1 MVWFAIDTSEVKAWG
16 NDMTSQ
22 TTILLADDEPLE
34 RGSLSLL
41 LENEGY
47 CVTAVDDGD
56 VALNM
61 LEQQQFDI
69 ILADIRMPRM
79 TGMELLKEIKKR
91 SIDAEVI
98 LITAYGEIKDAVE
111 ATKLGAYNFVEKDHS
126 MDEELKLTIK
136 RALERIQLRREN
148 EKLKKALNNRNQF
161 YQLVGQSKQMREI
174 YNLIDTIAESTAT
187 VLIQGETGTGKDLVA
202 HAIHQRS
209 LRSKERFIKIN
220 CAGVP
225 ENLLESEMFGHVKGA
240 FTTAVRD
247 KPGMFEEADGG
258 TIFLDDIDTFPLEL
272 QAKLLS
278 VLQDRKFERVG
289 STKTIHVDVRVIA
302 ASNQDLRKLMNEGLF
317 RQDLFFRLN
326 VVPIKI
332 SPLRER
338 PCDIILLA
346 SHFLEKYSEIYNK
359 ELEGFTNDAI
369 RMLEGHN
376 WPGNIRELENV
387 IERAVI
393 LEKDSFI
400 STQSLMLLQDMD
412 DPDPSPSHNPDNG
425 SLRDEV
431 RDTEREVI
439 IAALER
445 NNWRRQR
452 TANELN
458 INRVTLYNKM
468 KKYGIKEK

>member
-1 MVWFAIDTSEVKAWG
+1 
-16 NDMTSQ
+16 MTSQ

-148 EKLKKALNNRNQF
+148 EKLRKALNNRNQF

-174 YNLIDTIAESTAT
+174 YNLVDTIAESTAT

-240 FTTAVRD
+240 FTTAIRD
-247 KPGMFEEADGG
+247 KSGMFEEADGG
-258 TIFLDDIDTFPLEL
+258 TIFLDDVDTFPLEL
-272 QAKLLS
+272 QAKLLR

-289 STKTIHVDVRVIA
+289 STRTIQVDVRVIA

-326 VVPIKI
+326 VVPVKI
-332 SPLRER
+332 PPLRER

-346 SHFLEKYSEIYNK
+346 SHFLEKYSGIYNK

-393 LEKDSFI
+393 LEKDSLI

-412 DPDPSPSHNPDNG
+412 DPDPVSYHELGNDSIDV
-425 SLRDEV
+425 V
-431 RDTEREVI
+431 RNNAEMEAI
-439 IAALER
+439 IAALEKH
-445 NNWRRQR
+445 NWRRQK
-452 TANELN
+452 TADYLG

-468 KKYGIKEK
+468 RKYGIKEK

>member
-1 MVWFAIDTSEVKAWG
+1 
-16 NDMTSQ
+16 MTSQ

-174 YNLIDTIAESTAT
+174 YNLVDTIAESTAT

-209 LRSKERFIKIN
+209 LRSKERFTKIN

-240 FTTAVRD
+240 FTTAIRD
-247 KPGMFEEADGG
+247 KSGMFEEADGG
-258 TIFLDDIDTFPLEL
+258 TIFLDDVDTFPLEL
-272 QAKLLS
+272 QAKLLR

-289 STKTIHVDVRVIA
+289 STRTIQVDVRVIA

-326 VVPIKI
+326 VVPVKI
-332 SPLRER
+332 PPLRER

-346 SHFLEKYSEIYNK
+346 SHFLEKYSGIYNK

-393 LEKDSFI
+393 LEKDSLI

-412 DPDPSPSHNPDNG
+412 DPDPVSYHELGNDSIDV
-425 SLRDEV
+425 V
-431 RDTEREVI
+431 RNNAEMEAI
-439 IAALER
+439 IAALEKH
-445 NNWRRQR
+445 NWRRQK
-452 TANELN
+452 TADYLG

-468 KKYGIKEK
+468 RKYGIKEK

>member
-1 MVWFAIDTSEVKAWG
+1 
-16 NDMTSQ
+16 MTPQ

-34 RGSLSLL
+34 RGSLTLL

-56 VALNM
+56 IALNM

-79 TGMELLKEIKKR
+79 TGMELLEEIKKR

-98 LITAYGEIKDAVE
+98 LITAYGEIKDAVQ

-126 MDEELKLTIK
+126 MDEELKVTIK

-148 EKLKKALNNRNQF
+148 EELKKALNNRNQF
-161 YQLVGQSKQMREI
+161 YQLVGQSTQMREI
-174 YNLIDTIAESTAT
+174 YNLVDTIAESTAT

-209 LRSKERFIKIN
+209 LRSKERFIKVN

-240 FTTAVRD
+240 FTTAIRD

-272 QAKLLS
+272 QAKLLR

-289 STKTIHVDVRVIA
+289 STKTIQVDVRVIA
-302 ASNQDLRKLMNEGLF
+302 ASNQDLRKLMNAGLF

-326 VVPIKI
+326 VVPVKI
-332 SPLRER
+332 PPLRER

-346 SHFLEKYSEIYNK
+346 SHFLEKYSAIYNK

-393 LEKDSFI
+393 LEKDLFI

-412 DPDPSPSHNPDNG
+412 DPDPSPLHKLDNG

>member
-1 MVWFAIDTSEVKAWG
+1 
-16 NDMTSQ
+16 MTPQ

-161 YQLVGQSKQMREI
+161 YQLVGQSAQMREI
-174 YNLIDTIAESTAT
+174 YNLVDTIAESTAT

-209 LRSKERFIKIN
+209 LRSKERFIKVN

-240 FTTAVRD
+240 FTTAIRD
-247 KPGMFEEADGG
+247 KSGMFEEADGG

-272 QAKLLS
+272 QAKLLR

-289 STKTIHVDVRVIA
+289 STKTIQVDVRVIA

-317 RQDLFFRLN
+317 RPDLFYRLN

-332 SPLRER
+332 PPLRER
-338 PCDIILLA
+338 PGDIVLLA
-346 SHFLEKYSEIYNK
+346 SHFLEKYSTMNNK
-359 ELEGFTNDAI
+359 ELEGFTDDAI
-369 RMLEGHN
+369 RMLERYH
-376 WPGNIRELENV
+376 WPGNIRELENA
-387 IERAVI
+387 IERSVI

-400 STQSLMLLQDMD
+400 STRSLMLLQDMD
-412 DPDPSPSHNPDNG
+412 DPDPVPYHKPDND
-425 SLRDEV
+425 SIDVV
-431 RDTEREVI
+431 RDNAEIEAI
-439 IAALER
+439 ITALEKH
-445 NNWRRQR
+445 NWRRQK
-452 TANELN
+452 TADYLG

>member
-1 MVWFAIDTSEVKAWG
+1 
-16 NDMTSQ
+16 MTSQ

-91 SIDAEVI
+91 SIDVEVI

-126 MDEELKLTIK
+126 MDEELKLTIE

-148 EKLKKALNNRNQF
+148 EELKKALNNRNQF
-161 YQLVGQSKQMREI
+161 YQLVGQSKQMRDI
-174 YNLIDTIAESTAT
+174 YNLVDTIAESTAT

-202 HAIHQRS
+202 RAIHQRS
-209 LRSKERFIKIN
+209 LRSQERFIKIN
-220 CAGVP
+220 CAGIP

-247 KPGMFEEADGG
+247 KSGMFEEADGG

-272 QAKLLS
+272 QAKLLR

-289 STKTIHVDVRVIA
+289 STKTIQVDVRVIA

-326 VVPIKI
+326 VVPMKI

-346 SHFLEKYSEIYNK
+346 IHFLEKYSGIYNK

-412 DPDPSPSHNPDNG
+412 DPYPVPSHNPDND
-425 SLRDEV
+425 SIDVV
-431 RDTEREVI
+431 RDKAEIEAI
-439 IAALER
+439 IAALEKH
-445 NNWRRQR
+445 NWRRQK
-452 TANELN
+452 TADYLG